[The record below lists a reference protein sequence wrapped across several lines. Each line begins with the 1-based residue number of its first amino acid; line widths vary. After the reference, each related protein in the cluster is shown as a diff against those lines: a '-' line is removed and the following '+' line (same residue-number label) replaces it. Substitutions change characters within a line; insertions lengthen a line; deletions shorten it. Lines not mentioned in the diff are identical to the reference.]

1 MKRARRE
8 KTNKK
13 QQGNIPQLNAPLKF
27 KLSLNTETTMM
38 SFDLIITTSIIE

>member
-8 KTNKK
+8 KTKKK

-27 KLSLNTETTMM
+27 KLPQNTETTMM
-38 SFDLIITTSIIE
+38 SFDVIITTYIIE